1 MATFIV
7 SADLFSFPEA
17 EDCDPVIESSYI
29 STRLTAEDERCFAE
43 WDMKEIY
50 DRFRGLYCWEDGVG
64 RLICEESDSW
74 IVGSVGRSIT
84 SDPDP
89 DKLCSATFTVSC
101 DDISKPSWDRFVRL
115 MKKR

>member
-7 SADLFSFPEA
+7 CADLFSFPES

-29 STRLTAEDERCFAE
+29 STLLTAEDERCFAE
-43 WDMKEIY
+43 WDMREIY
-50 DRFRGLYCWEDGVG
+50 DRFRGLYCWEDGIG
-64 RLICEESDSW
+64 RLVCEESDSW
-74 IVGSVGRSIT
+74 IVGSIGRSIT
-84 SDPDP
+84 STSDPDN
-89 DKLCSATFTVSC
+89 LCSATFTIVC